1 MIIYGKNTIREAI
14 YAKRKIY
21 EITLDEKFNDYK
33 YLNFLKENNLEI
45 KYRNKGELNNI
56 TNNGIHQGVTAKVK
70 PYEYKELHEVLN
82 KDVRQRFLI
91 LDGIQDPHNFGA
103 IIRTAEA
110 TKLDGIIVTK
120 KNQVP
125 LTAVVAKVSS
135 GAIEHVNI
143 ILVTNINQTIK
154 VLKENNVWVVG
165 TDGSADKNYLEL
177 PKEESLAIIVGNEGA
192 GIRPLVKQNC
202 DILVKIPMLRSEER
216 RVGKECRSGQRV
228 ERQEEQVGADGEHG
242 RLV

>member
-45 KYRNKGELNNI
+45 KYTNKGELNNI

-202 DILVKIPMLRSEER
+202 DILVKIPML
-216 RVGKECRSGQRV
+216 GKVNSLNV
-228 ERQEEQVGADGEHG
+228 SVAAA
-242 RLV
+242 LMLYASL

>member
-110 TKLDGIIVTK
+110 TKLDGIIVSK

-135 GAIEHVNI
+135 GAIEHVDI
-143 ILVTNINQTIK
+143 ISVNNLNQAIQ
-154 VLKENNVWVVG
+154 VLKENNIWVVG
-165 TDGSADKNYLEL
+165 TDLNTERSYLDL
-177 PKEESLAIIVGNEGA
+177 PKDQSLAIIVGNEGT
-192 GIRPLVKQNC
+192 GIRPLIKKNC
-202 DILVKIPMLRSEER
+202 DILVKIPMY
-216 RVGKECRSGQRV
+216 GKVNSLNV
-228 ERQEEQVGADGEHG
+228 SVAAA
-242 RLV
+242 LMLYASL

>member
-33 YLNFLKENNLEI
+33 YLNFLKENDLEI
-45 KYRNKGELNNI
+45 KYTNKGELNNL

-165 TDGSADKNYLEL
+165 TDGSAEKNYLEL

-202 DILVKIPMLRSEER
+202 DILVKIPML
-216 RVGKECRSGQRV
+216 GKVNSLNV
-228 ERQEEQVGADGEHG
+228 SVAAA
-242 RLV
+242 LMLYASL